1 VNLVNVVN
9 VEGMTVGPRRPGPTV
24 ASELASSA
32 ERSFRCSQCAI
43 RWRHPSAVKGTRL
56 ARNFIMLNVTYTF

>member
-1 VNLVNVVN
+1 VNLVNLVN

-32 ERSFRCSQCAI
+32 ERSFRRFQCAHTMEASF
-43 RWRHPSAVKGTRL
+43 RSKGHPLGPLFHYV
-56 ARNFIMLNVTYTF
+56 